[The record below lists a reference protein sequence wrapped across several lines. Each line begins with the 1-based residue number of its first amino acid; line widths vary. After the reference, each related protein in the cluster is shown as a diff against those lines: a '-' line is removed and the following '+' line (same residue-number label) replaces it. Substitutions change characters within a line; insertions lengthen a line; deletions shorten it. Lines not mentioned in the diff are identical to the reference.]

1 MFSKYKNYKL
11 ILFKNNSTDI
21 KELNL
26 FNISIIISSFIILFF
41 TLFFVSFY
49 STDLNKIISMEEI
62 RKHKKNNSDLHV
74 IMLEYEE
81 KLNILNRELKLI
93 KQKDESLRKLA
104 NLPIIDEDTRKLG
117 TGGFSKKKNNELDY
131 LLPDE
136 VDLDYIKSEL
146 DFIHRTLNLEHIS
159 YSEIENVLNDNLEY
173 FLHYPAIY
181 PVKLDKL
188 NLSSRYGYRI
198 DPFSKRK
205 KFHDGDDFS
214 ADIGTDVIATANGT
228 VKVSKRNGSFGN
240 YIEIDHGNGY
250 LTVYGHLHNRNV
262 KVGDKVLRGD
272 KIGEVGNT
280 GRSTAPH
287 LHYEILYNKKH
298 INPKN
303 NYFQI
308 N

>member
-26 FNISIIISSFIILFF
+26 FNIYIIISSFVVLFF
-41 TLFFVSFY
+41 ALFFVSFY

-62 RKHKKNNSDLHV
+62 RKHKKNNSDLHL
-74 IMLEYEE
+74 IILEYEE
-81 KLNILNRELKLI
+81 KFDILNRELNLI
-93 KQKDESLRKLA
+93 KKKDESLRKLT
-104 NLPIIDEDTRKLG
+104 NLPTIDEDTRKLG
-117 TGGFSKKKNNELDY
+117 TGGFSKKKINELDY

-136 VDLDYIKSEL
+136 TDLDYIKSEL
-146 DFIHRTLNLEHIS
+146 DFIHRTLNLEHVS
-159 YSEIENVLNDNLEY
+159 YSEIENALNDNLEY

-262 KVGDKVLRGD
+262 KAGDKVIRGD

>member
-26 FNISIIISSFIILFF
+26 FNISIIISSFFILFF

-62 RKHKKNNSDLHV
+62 RKHKKNNSDLHL
-74 IMLEYEE
+74 IILEYEE
-81 KLNILNRELKLI
+81 KLNILNRELNLI

-131 LLPDE
+131 LLPIE
-136 VDLDYIKSEL
+136 VDLDHMKSEL

-250 LTVYGHLHNRNV
+250 LTVYGHLHNRGV